1 MPVSIRFAR
10 VASVV
15 IGMLLC
21 GVSVGQVG
29 FGDAVP
35 TAPVAD
41 SRFDTTRQPD
51 QRIATAPVAPAVSSS
66 EVVPASD
73 RNELRVPSQSGG
85 LATNL
90 LGMIRSGGPM
100 FIPLAICSFLL
111 FLFVFERSISLRGG
125 RVIPKPFVRRFV
137 EQLQEGSLDS
147 HTALDRCDE
156 NGSPIAEVFAA
167 GVKKWDRSTV
177 EVEQAVIDAGERVG
191 ARLRKYLRLFNGI
204 ATISPLLGLL
214 GTVMGMITAFN
225 TIATADGMG
234 KPELLATG
242 ISQALLTTAAGL
254 TVAIPAIIAYLHFS
268 SRADKLLT
276 EIDQYGQQIVNEIAV
291 DGWKERPKKKVKTR
305 AAA

>member
-1 MPVSIRFAR
+1 MSCFAAAAL
-10 VASVV
+10 V
-15 IGMLLC
+15 LFLC
-21 GVSVGQVG
+21 TISSAQVNNAPSVG
-29 FGDAVP
+29 FGDGIPSERSVGDRFGEN
-35 TAPVAD
+35 TATRVTGGLPV
-41 SRFDTTRQPD
+41 
-51 QRIATAPVAPAVSSS
+51 V
-66 EVVPASD
+66 
-73 RNELRVPSQSGG
+73 RNERPQIPAIRSEGMMTNIYG
-85 LATNL
+85 LA
-90 LGMIRSGGPM
+90 RRGGPM

-125 RVIPKPFVRRFV
+125 RVIPKPFVRRFI
-137 EQLQEGSLDS
+137 EQLQEGTLDS
-147 HTALDRCDE
+147 RGALDRCEE

-177 EVEQAVIDAGERVG
+177 EVEQAVIDAGERVA

-214 GTVMGMITAFN
+214 GTVMGMIKAFN
-225 TIATADGMG
+225 TIATADAMG

-268 SRADKLLT
+268 SRVDRLLT
-276 EIDQYGQQIVNEIAV
+276 EIDQYGQQVVNEIAV

-305 AAA
+305 TAA